1 MERPIVS
8 VVAAAALAFAASA
21 LAQQPV
27 DRGAPPSKTQQ
38 GPQLSD
44 SDLERFADIY
54 VDLERTVDKFQ
65 PQLAA
70 AKTDEEA
77 DEVHSRMQKESTAT
91 VAQHGWTPE
100 RYLTVA
106 DTINADRTLAEKT
119 LKLIA
124 DRR

>member
-1 MERPIVS
+1 MERPIVT
-8 VVAAAALAFAASA
+8 VVAAAALAFAVGA
-21 LAQQPV
+21 LAQQPA
-27 DRGAPPSKTQQ
+27 DRGAPPSQTQQ

-70 AKTDEEA
+70 AKTDQEA
-77 DEVHSRMQKESTAT
+77 DEVHSRLQKESTAT
-91 VAQHGWTPE
+91 VAQHGWTPD
-100 RYLTVA
+100 RYVTVA
-106 DTINADRTLAEKT
+106 DTINADRALAEKA